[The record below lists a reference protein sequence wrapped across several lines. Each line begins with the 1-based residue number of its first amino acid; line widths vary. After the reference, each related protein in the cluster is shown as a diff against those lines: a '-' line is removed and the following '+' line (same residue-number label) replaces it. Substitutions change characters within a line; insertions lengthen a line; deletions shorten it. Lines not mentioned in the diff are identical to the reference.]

1 MAVDISNLHD
11 NYKILEPGELSSIE
25 YPLLKSHSLKI
36 RTFKDYWGTHYLD
49 SYGAREV
56 ANLIHSTSGQV
67 TMRMLQIFED
77 GHEHHYREIVEK
89 LFPEKGYGHDIDCF
103 RSLEKYKMIEF
114 SSKHS
119 HGRKFYRITNFGRE
133 MLKVVK
139 ANQVYFRVARWFK
152 IKGEDICTAMM
163 KADLNGEESWK
174 DLLPETLTA
183 LLESLFNPA
192 SEIRLLGSA
201 YRWMNNFMYLLKT
214 NDEFYEKIDNPDVLA
229 WLQANKAKYS
239 SIETFLKKFSRMQ
252 KKRAKAA

>member
-1 MAVDISNLHD
+1 
-11 NYKILEPGELSSIE
+11 
-25 YPLLKSHSLKI
+25 
-36 RTFKDYWGTHYLD
+36 
-49 SYGAREV
+49 
-56 ANLIHSTSGQV
+56 
-67 TMRMLQIFED
+67 
-77 GHEHHYREIVEK
+77 
-89 LFPEKGYGHDIDCF
+89 
-103 RSLEKYKMIEF
+103 MIEF

-119 HGRKFYRITNFGRE
+119 NGRKFYKITDFGRE
-133 MLKVVK
+133 ILKVVK

-214 NDEFYEKIDNPDVLA
+214 NDDFYEKINNPDVLA
-229 WLQANKAKYS
+229 WLQANKTKYS

-252 KKRAKAA
+252 KKKTKVA